1 MLQDFKPP
9 LSMPSK
15 GGLWGDSHYLSQ
27 KNFVTCSFPNIYIP
41 IYIGN
46 LKNFQEK
53 LIQLINTVF
62 NK

>member
-1 MLQDFKPP
+1 
-9 LSMPSK
+9 MPSK

-46 LKNFQEK
+46 VKNFQEK

-62 NK
+62 NKSSI